1 MLAISHFQTMDVA
14 SEYPSW
20 KSLLNPYAKNSFW
33 YEAFTMRLGKGYV
46 LRFCTLLIL
55 AFITWPCNLSLS
67 TYSPPFDSGQ
77 MGDQAGSAPWCPWD
91 VPTGQPM
98 ADFRRSL
105 PGNATCFCSLMVRA
119 HLTGVLTSPRRT
131 GGS

>member
-1 MLAISHFQTMDVA
+1 MLTISHFQTMDVA

-46 LRFCTLLIL
+46 LGFCTLLIL

-67 TYSPPFDSGQ
+67 TYP
-77 MGDQAGSAPWCPWD
+77 
-91 VPTGQPM
+91 
-98 ADFRRSL
+98 
-105 PGNATCFCSLMVRA
+105 
-119 HLTGVLTSPRRT
+119 LT
-131 GGS
+131 